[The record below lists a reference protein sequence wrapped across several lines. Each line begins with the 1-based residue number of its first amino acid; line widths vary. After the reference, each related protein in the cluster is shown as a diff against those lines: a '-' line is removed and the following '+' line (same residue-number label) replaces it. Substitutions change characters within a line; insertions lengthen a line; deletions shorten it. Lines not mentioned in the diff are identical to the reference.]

1 MPSILIASPKASTV
15 DRIVAIVNQ
24 EPILASDLKGEVKL
38 DDLIEQELVRQ
49 EAKKFGLDPSEQEI
63 DQTIQN
69 IIKHNKMTPKQF
81 REALNKQGL
90 EMKVYKAQLRDQL
103 IKRNLIQQ
111 KVKNRVVSSG
121 QYQVDLEQASYKT
134 LKEAKDALKKP
145 SKIKFTNL
153 GVFSQGDLLPE
164 LSKIAFSLREK
175 EISKPIESRGGF
187 VLIRVQKRIESPLEK
202 VDRKRYDQEIE
213 NAFKRYVKELRA
225 SAYIERK

>member
-1 MPSILIASPKASTV
+1 
-15 DRIVAIVNQ
+15 
-24 EPILASDLKGEVKL
+24 
-38 DDLIEQELVRQ
+38 
-49 EAKKFGLDPSEQEI
+49 
-63 DQTIQN
+63 
-69 IIKHNKMTPKQF
+69 
-81 REALNKQGL
+81 
-90 EMKVYKAQLRDQL
+90 MKVYKAQLRDQL